1 MTDDAL
7 AVRLLAIFVEELDEQ
22 VQQLNDD
29 LLALERTPADADR
42 LRGVFRV
49 MHTLKGA
56 SRAAGLRLVEEVC
69 HALEHELS
77 RVRDGGV
84 ALGGAQIALL
94 FEAADALG
102 ETRDQ
107 LRLGR
112 PAPDAVLSVVL
123 AHAKGRG
130 SPAGT
135 SVPTPR
141 GSVAIPAP
149 ALRAAAPAAPPVIA
163 MARASTGTRSPDPSV
178 ADAAPV
184 ESAPESSRT
193 GNQVRVSLHQVD
205 AITGAAGEIAG
216 LASMLNDRAEE
227 LAALRSRRRSERRRY
242 AADEGGGDLDRELTR
257 LLRRAGEDARAL
269 TAVSSRLGES
279 ARNLRQRPFSELT
292 ETLPR
297 VARDVARDLGK
308 QVRVVVTG
316 GVIEADRVVLEA
328 MREPLLHMVRN
339 AVDHGIE
346 PPAVRAAAGKPAE
359 GEIRIEGSLR
369 GDRLRVNVV
378 DDGAGLDLG
387 AIGKGI
393 ARAGR
398 ALPGA
403 AHDVARAIFDDGFT
417 TRTSA
422 TTVSGRGVG
431 LGIVRAAA
439 ERMGGTVDVTSEPGR
454 GTTITV
460 DVPLSIAT
468 MRVVL
473 VQVGNVLLGVPSAFV
488 VRVLRADPRTLARVD
503 GRPMLITGN
512 APTPVT
518 TLAALLGPPF
528 TESPPP
534 GMLQIVLLESGG
546 RRVAVVVDDLHDE
559 RELVLRPLEHAGRAA
574 THASVGTSL
583 LSSGEIALVL
593 SVPALLSH
601 DVHEGGFAS
610 RALAVVNGAERPPA
624 RILVVDDSIT
634 SRTLE
639 QSVLAAAGYDVV
651 TAVDG
656 AEAWRT
662 IERDAIELVVSD
674 VEMPNLDGIGLC
686 EHIRAS
692 ASTASLPV
700 ILVTSLDEPAQRAR
714 GLEAGADAY
723 LTKSSFDQ
731 DTLLDTVRMLL
742 GRVRSAT

>member
-22 VQQLNDD
+22 VQQLNED
-29 LLALERTPADADR
+29 LLALERTPGDADR

-69 HALEHELS
+69 HALEHGLS
-77 RVRDGGV
+77 RVRDGGE

-102 ETRDQ
+102 EVRDE
-107 LRLGR
+107 LRLGH
-112 PAPDAVLSVVL
+112 PAPDAALAVVL
-123 AHAKGRG
+123 LHTRG
-130 SPAGT
+130 
-135 SVPTPR
+135 
-141 GSVAIPAP
+141 
-149 ALRAAAPAAPPVIA
+149 RAAAPASAPVIRDDVPATAPTVRTVAAAVTAASVITAPPHPDVLA
-163 MARASTGTRSPDPSV
+163 ALSPAVGSSQDTSRAGS
-178 ADAAPV
+178 
-184 ESAPESSRT
+184 
-193 GNQVRVSLHQVD
+193 QVRVSLHQVD

-216 LASMLNDRAEE
+216 LASMLDERADE
-227 LAALRSRRRSERRRY
+227 LAALRARRRAERRRY
-242 AADEGGGDLDRELTR
+242 AADEGGAELDRELTR

-269 TAVSSRLGES
+269 TAVSSRLSES
-279 ARNLRQRPFSELT
+279 ARNLRQRPFAELT

-308 QVRVVVTG
+308 QVRVVVSG
-316 GVIEADRVVLEA
+316 AEIEADRVVLEA
-328 MREPLLHMVRN
+328 LREPLLHLVRN

-346 PPAVRAAAGKPAE
+346 ASDIRIAAGKPAE
-359 GEIRIEGSLR
+359 GEVRIEGSLR
-369 GDRLRVNVV
+369 GDRLRVAVA

-393 ARAGR
+393 ARSGR
-398 ALPGA
+398 SLPA
-403 AHDVARAIFDDGFT
+403 DAHAVARAIFDEGFT

-439 ERMGGTVDVTSEPGR
+439 ERMGGTVDVTSAPGR
-454 GTTITV
+454 GTTIIV
-460 DVPLSIAT
+460 DVPISIAT

-473 VQVGNVLLGVPSAFV
+473 VQVGNTLLGVPSAFV
-488 VRVLRADPRTLARVD
+488 VRVMRADPRSLARVD
-503 GRPMLITGN
+503 GRAMLVTNG
-512 APTPVT
+512 ATMPVT

-528 TESPPP
+528 AESQPPA
-534 GMLQIVLLESGG
+534 MLQVVVLESGG

-574 THASVGTSL
+574 TNASVGTSL

-593 SVPALLSH
+593 SVPALLA
-601 DVHEGGFAS
+601 HEADGGARPS
-610 RALAVVNGAERPPA
+610 RALEATQSVERAPA

-656 AEAWRT
+656 AEGWR
-662 IERDAIELVVSD
+662 IVEGGGIELVVSD

-686 EHIRAS
+686 ERIRAN
-692 ASTASLPV
+692 ASTIALPI

-742 GRVRSAT
+742 GRTARSSS